1 MSSEKLREYRMSMV
15 NTQLKK
21 RGIKDKHILNAM
33 KTIPRHKFVSTP
45 LQMLSYLDRPLPI
58 GKGQTISQPYIIA
71 FMTELLNVKSH
82 HTVLE
87 IGTGCG
93 YQTAV
98 LSVLVRNI
106 ISLEIH
112 KSLALKTEKRL
123 NRLGYNNIDIY
134 NTDGKNGW
142 EPEAPYDRIIAT
154 ACPST
159 LPARLVEQLAN
170 SGIMVIPIG
179 KEKETQMLMV
189 VSKNISG
196 EVSMEPKLPVRFV
209 PMV

>member
-1 MSSEKLREYRMSMV
+1 MSSEKFREYRISMV

-21 RGIKDKHILNAM
+21 RGIKDKHVLNAM
-33 KTIPRHKFVSTP
+33 KIIPRHKFVTTP

-71 FMTELLNVKSH
+71 FMTELLKVKSH

-98 LSVLVRNI
+98 LSVLVRKI

-123 NRLGYNNIDIY
+123 NLLGYNNIDIY

-154 ACPST
+154 ASPST

-170 SGIMVIPIG
+170 GGIMVIPIG
-179 KEKETQMLMV
+179 REKETQMLMV

-196 EVSMEPKLPVRFV
+196 KISIEPKLPVRFV